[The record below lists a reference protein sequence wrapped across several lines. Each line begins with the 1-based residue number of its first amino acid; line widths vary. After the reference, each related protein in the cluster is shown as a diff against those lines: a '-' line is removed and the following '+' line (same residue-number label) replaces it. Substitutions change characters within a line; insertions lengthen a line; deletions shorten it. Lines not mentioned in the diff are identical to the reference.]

1 MCLQETSEET
11 RLLVL
16 SWTRELLVQ
25 AQPYLMVLHQ
35 TAEFEKVLFAI
46 VGSGFHHS
54 ASIVLGVA
62 GNIEQLLA
70 NKEVPW
76 KVRTLSVFIPVG

>member
-1 MCLQETSEET
+1 
-11 RLLVL
+11 
-16 SWTRELLVQ
+16 
-25 AQPYLMVLHQ
+25 
-35 TAEFEKVLFAI
+35 LFAI